1 MFTALLGGE
10 TEVPTLGRPIK
21 LKIPAGTQAGRK
33 FRLGGKGMPVLN
45 QADKHGDLYARVL
58 VTVPERLNDQ
68 QRDLVEQL
76 KATF

>member
-10 TEVPTLGRPIK
+10 VEVPTLGRPIK

-33 FRLGGKGMPVLN
+33 FRLTGKGMPVLN
-45 QADKHGDLYARVL
+45 QTDKHGDLYARIV
-58 VTVPERLNDQ
+58 VTVPENLNDE
-68 QRDLVEQL
+68 QRELVEQL